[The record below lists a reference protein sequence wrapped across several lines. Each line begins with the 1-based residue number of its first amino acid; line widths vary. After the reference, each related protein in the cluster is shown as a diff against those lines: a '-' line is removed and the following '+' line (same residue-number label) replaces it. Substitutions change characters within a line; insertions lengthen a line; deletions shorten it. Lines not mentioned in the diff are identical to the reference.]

1 MIWISSILILQ
12 VYGDIHGKRR
22 NEEAYGSLDEICEL
36 SLSVTPMEDR
46 ESWPGTDGHSQLS
59 TSSIDNNFANFPHFH
74 SHHLNLD
81 LTIWLI
87 LIYFLI

>member
-1 MIWISSILILQ
+1 MQ

-81 LTIWLI
+81 LTI
-87 LIYFLI
+87 